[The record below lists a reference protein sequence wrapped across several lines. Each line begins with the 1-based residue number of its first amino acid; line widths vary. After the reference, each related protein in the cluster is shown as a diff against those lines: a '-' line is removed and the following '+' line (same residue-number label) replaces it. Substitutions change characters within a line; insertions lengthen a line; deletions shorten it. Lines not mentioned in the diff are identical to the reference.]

1 MNRKKIQKEVN
12 TQKDHKMKLQGV
24 VIESI
29 SGSNFKVKICNTE
42 HVIDAYLCG
51 KMFKNT
57 IHVLPGD
64 TVDVE
69 VSQYD
74 LNRGRIKFRKK

>member
-1 MNRKKIQKEVN
+1 LNKKKIQKE
-12 TQKDHKMKLQGV
+12 QPIKKAQHMKLQGIV
-24 VIESI
+24 TEFI

-42 HVIDAYLCG
+42 HIINAYLCG

-64 TVDVE
+64 LVDVE

-74 LNRGRIKFRKK
+74 LSRGRIKFRK

>member
-1 MNRKKIQKEVN
+1 MNKKKVLIESH
-12 TQKDHKMKLQGV
+12 TSKDKKMRLQGV

-42 HVIDAYLCG
+42 HIINAYLCG
-51 KMFKNT
+51 KMIKNT

-64 TVDVE
+64 TVDLE

-74 LNRGRIKFRKK
+74 LSRGRIKFRK